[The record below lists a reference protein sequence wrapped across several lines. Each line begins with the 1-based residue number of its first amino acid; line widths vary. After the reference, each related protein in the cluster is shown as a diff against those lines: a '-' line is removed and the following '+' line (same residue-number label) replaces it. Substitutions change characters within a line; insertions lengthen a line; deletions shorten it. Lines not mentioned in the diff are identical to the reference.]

1 MEQFLCEPVE
11 LTEFELDA
19 VAGGD
24 PFGSATGNT
33 TNSGTF
39 NGSFFNATANGPG
52 GEAEVT
58 TVNLILSPRITSSTA
73 DILEAPWQHQVREPF
88 FSVADLETGIRPSAL
103 GCFLPTAAAPGGS
116 LCWRECPTATSLVN
130 GEGGYVMEQILG
142 EPVELTEFELGAVAG
157 GNLFG
162 SVFGNTTNSGTFSGA
177 FFNATANGT
186 GGEAEV
192 SLVELVVVSHPSTS
206 IVNVVNNSISVS

>member
-1 MEQFLCEPVE
+1 MDLRPQDWVASRCWREPDSRSLVTREGSYVMEQFLCEPVE

-58 TVNLILSPRITSSTA
+58 TVNLILSPSTN
-73 DILEAPWQHQVREPF
+73 
-88 FSVADLETGIRPSAL
+88 
-103 GCFLPTAAAPGGS
+103 FL
-116 LCWRECPTATSLVN
+116 N
-130 GEGGYVMEQILG
+130 G
-142 EPVELTEFELGAVAG
+142 
-157 GNLFG
+157 
-162 SVFGNTTNSGTFSGA
+162 
-177 FFNATANGT
+177 
-186 GGEAEV
+186 
-192 SLVELVVVSHPSTS
+192 
-206 IVNVVNNSISVS
+206 